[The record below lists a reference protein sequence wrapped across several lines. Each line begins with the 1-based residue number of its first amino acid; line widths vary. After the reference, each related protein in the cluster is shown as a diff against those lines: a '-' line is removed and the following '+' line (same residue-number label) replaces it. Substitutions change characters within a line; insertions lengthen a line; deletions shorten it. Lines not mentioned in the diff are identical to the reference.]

1 MEIILTVLFLVA
13 VAAYALAKMPYKA
26 KEKAD
31 EAPYKIESRYESTPY
46 VALPDEFV
54 VPVIG
59 EPIKWTFDNAPKPKP
74 RREYTKR
81 SKYWST
87 NKPAAKL
94 KKARAAK
101 KKPRKSK

>member
-1 MEIILTVLFLVA
+1 MILTVLFLVA

-31 EAPYKIESRYESTPY
+31 EAPYKIEARYESTPY
-46 VALPDEFV
+46 VALPEEFV

-59 EPIKWTFDNAPKPKP
+59 EPIKWTFDNAPKPK
-74 RREYTKR
+74 RKYTKR

-101 KKPRKSK
+101 KKTRKSK